1 MPRDGDQLHSRPT
14 TDMIR
19 PACQTRQHGIAA
31 SRKGCTCDICNEA
44 KREHNSRPR
53 IRSYRRRDRR
63 EGDVMCVSCCCW
75 FHPKGVTKHED
86 ACHG

>member
-1 MPRDGDQLHSRPT
+1 MNVRA
-14 TDMIR
+14 R